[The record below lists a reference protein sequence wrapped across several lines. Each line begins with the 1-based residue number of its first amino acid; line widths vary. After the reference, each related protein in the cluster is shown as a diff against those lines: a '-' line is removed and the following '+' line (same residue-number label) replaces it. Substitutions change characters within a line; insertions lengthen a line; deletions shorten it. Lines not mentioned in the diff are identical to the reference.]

1 MFDRQNVLRML
12 TKPRPSLNS
21 STILSSMSIM
31 SNSDNIV
38 HFYNRFHI
46 GDNLLN
52 LKFFMYISSALKSRG
67 ITIYYYYNQSWRFNT
82 LETLRSYIDPS
93 VVVLKTLDAMPTN
106 SIELWMGNPINDV
119 NCHTP
124 ELYYELLYKNILNY
138 VGINDS
144 TLTPTLWLEEPFLV
158 NVYDALDS
166 QYKDIDILI
175 LNTTGHSGQY
185 NDNKSLN
192 QLAIHLSKRFN
203 IVTADPIEGITSA
216 NTLSLQQIGAISTR
230 AKYIISTCSGPQVP
244 CHNKYTKD
252 YVKKWFF
259 ITSGVHFR
267 YPSIDYIHT
276 VMDTAPIQQFFD
288 NLIVSR

>member
-1 MFDRQNVLRML
+1 
-12 TKPRPSLNS
+12 
-21 STILSSMSIM
+21 
-31 SNSDNIV
+31 
-38 HFYNRFHI
+38 
-46 GDNLLN
+46 
-52 LKFFMYISSALKSRG
+52 
-67 ITIYYYYNQSWRFNT
+67 
-82 LETLRSYIDPS
+82 
-93 VVVLKTLDAMPTN
+93 
-106 SIELWMGNPINDV
+106 MGNPINDV